1 MQAMGVCGEKRAR
14 ELEVL
19 QGRAHHGHRW
29 INLKEV
35 CVNYGC
41 RCPQEGI
48 VGRGT
53 VSSRCDVGQWG

>member
-1 MQAMGVCGEKRAR
+1 MQAIGVCGEKRAR

-19 QGRAHHGHRW
+19 QGRALHGHRW